1 MMNKKS
7 WPMRRMMMAK
17 TDTSERGFEARIV
30 RRLTGVSQ
38 PEYNH
43 DLSLTDFAATHN
55 GYVQGQAKDYNR
67 DVALDVVQLLAFL
80 HTTQPDAVETL
91 ELSVEGIKRTQ
102 FLHRLQG
109 EITKRGV
116 VDVLRKGISHGPV
129 HLDLYKW
136 LPTPGNPAAAEAFNK
151 NIFSVTRQL
160 RYSNDCGNE
169 LDMVIFINGLPVLT
183 FELKNSL
190 TKQTLAD
197 AIVQYQTTREPREL
211 LFQLGRCVAHIAVD
225 DVEAAFCTEL
235 KGKTSWFLPF
245 NQGWNSGA
253 GNPPNPNGLK
263 TDYMWKSVLT
273 RESLANIIESFAQVV
288 EEEEIDAKGKKRKK
302 RKQIFPRY
310 HQLRTVRA
318 LLRRARADG
327 VGNRYLIQ
335 HSAGSGKSNTIA
347 WLAHQLVELRTA
359 ANPLTTQFDS
369 IIVITDRRALD
380 TQIARTIKGYDHVAS
395 IFGHSDN
402 AQELRSFL
410 QKGKKIIVTT
420 VQKFPFILDELG
432 DLSSKKFA
440 LLIDEAHSSQG
451 GKTTTRMHEAL
462 GGKVGEED
470 FEEDATQSAVNA
482 EIEKRIQSR
491 KLLMN
496 ASYFAFTATPKNK
509 TLELFGERIVI
520 GDEVQFRSPEELTY
534 TTKQAIQEKFILDVV
549 ENYTS
554 YDSFYQVAKTVED
567 DPEFD
572 KMKALKKIRHYVES
586 HDKAI
591 RSKAEIMVDHFIT
604 QVVGK
609 HKIGGKARAMIVC
622 NGISRAIDYFREVS
636 DYLIQI
642 KSPYK
647 AIVAYSGD
655 FEIGGEK
662 KTEADLNHF
671 PSKDI
676 PAKLKQDPYRFLI
689 VANKFVTGFDE
700 PLLHTMYVD
709 KPLAGV
715 LAVQTLSR
723 LNRAH
728 PQKHDTFVLDFADN
742 AEAVKAAF
750 QDYYRATIQTG
761 ETDPNKLHDLKAELD
776 GLQVYSWQQVEDLV
790 SLYLG
795 GADRDK
801 LDPILDLC
809 VEEYKENLDEDGQ
822 VRFKGKAKAFVRSY
836 SFLAAILSYGHP
848 AWEKLSVFLNFLI
861 PKLPAPKEE
870 DLSKGV
876 LESVDMDSYRVEAK
890 ASLKMAMEDID
901 AAVEPVPASSS
912 GGVSEPE
919 IDRLSNIIK
928 TFNDLF
934 GNIDWKDEDQ
944 IHKVLTEEIPA
955 RVARDKAYQNAQ
967 VNSDRQNAK
976 LEHDKALHRVVLEL
990 LADHTELFKQ
1000 FSDNSNFKR
1009 WLTDM
1014 VFDVTYKKHLSNQ
1027 LVSDELKKRVQD
1039 VIRDRFGEAEIWSHA
1054 ASLLIDRLMG
1064 NGRSSIGLADLAMI
1078 EESSGF
1084 SVSHILFPVLNL
1096 LSANDVG
1103 LLHREFLRMDASH
1116 AQYTISF
1123 DEVRFMSSGM
1133 QTDRDWAEGLSIRW
1147 TLPKTQDSAHG

>member
-1 MMNKKS
+1 
-7 WPMRRMMMAK
+7 MMMAK

>member
-1 MMNKKS
+1 
-7 WPMRRMMMAK
+7 MAK
-17 TDTSERGFEARIV
+17 ADTSERGFEARVV
-30 RRLTGVSQ
+30 RRLTGVPQ
-38 PEYNH
+38 PGDNH
-43 DLSLTDFAATHN
+43 ELSLTDFAATHN

-116 VDVLRKGISHGPV
+116 VDVLRKGVSHGPV

-549 ENYTS
+549 ENYIS

-1116 AQYTISF
+1116 AQSTISF